1 MRRLSMTKAELI
13 ERVFRD
19 NRPRKI
25 SRVAITNMVDTAFD
39 LLAKGIKRDG
49 KFTYPGFGAF
59 NLRKRKEREGRN
71 PKTGE
76 KIVIKARTTI
86 AFRAAPRLKAS
97 LR

>member
-1 MRRLSMTKAELI
+1 MTKAEFI
-13 ERVFRD
+13 ERVFKD
-19 NRPRKI
+19 NKPRKI
-25 SRVAITNMVDTAFD
+25 PRVAICEMVETAFD

-59 NLRKRKEREGRN
+59 LLRKRKARNGRN

-76 KIVIKARTTI
+76 PLVIKASQTV
-86 AFRAAPRLKAS
+86 AFRAAPKLKSS

>member
-1 MRRLSMTKAELI
+1 MTKAELI
-13 ERVFRD
+13 ERVFKD
-19 NRPRKI
+19 NKPRRI
-25 SRVAITNMVDTAFD
+25 SRVAITEMIDGTFD

-59 NLRKRKEREGRN
+59 TLRKRKARTGRN

-76 KIVIKARTTI
+76 PIMIEARRAI
-86 AFRAAPRLKAS
+86 AFRPAPLLKQS